1 MADKAAV
8 TVSKTRALEI
18 PVIFALYRAAFP
30 REERKPFSVILRM
43 AKRGR
48 ADLWTI
54 RHDGRFAGLAATVNG
69 QENILLDY
77 FAVREV
83 LRGRGVGSAALK
95 CLKGHYAHK
104 GFFVEIESTF
114 GPSENPQERQKRK
127 GFYVNCGLIPMDTE
141 ADVFGVRMELLG
153 VRCHLD
159 FEQYRNFYRDDY
171 SPWAADHIREIS
183 P

>member
-8 TVSKTRALEI
+8 TVAKARTLEI
-18 PVIFALYRAAFP
+18 PAIFALYRAAFP
-30 REERKPFSVILRM
+30 REERKPFSVIRKM
-43 AKRGR
+43 ARRGR
-48 ADLWTI
+48 ADIWTI

-77 FAVREV
+77 FAVREA

-95 CLKGHYAHK
+95 CLMDHYAQK

-114 GPSENPQERQKRK
+114 GPSENPGERQKRK
-127 GFYVNCGLIPMDTE
+127 EFYVNCGLIPMDTE

-171 SPWAADHIREIS
+171 SPWAADHIREVS